1 MRGLTLSPDAT
12 LTIVEVESLE
22 DFQSAVG
29 GNIEAVLNVDDEE
42 KGFLVYVNEDG
53 WALDLKFN
61 PGATAVV
68 ESAGISA
75 HLLGTALFVGPNET
89 DLSDKTADYIKQKM

>member
-12 LTIVEVESLE
+12 LTIVEVESLK
-22 DFQSAVG
+22 DFQNAVG
-29 GNIEAVLNVDDEE
+29 GNIELALIDDDEE

-53 WALDLKFN
+53 WAQGLAFN

-68 ESAGISA
+68 KSFGFSA
-75 HLLGTALFVGPNET
+75 HLLGTALFVGPGET
-89 DLSDKTADYIKQKM
+89 GLSDKAVDYIKQKM